1 MTSWKTECNLSSIGG
16 REMQQVEIL
25 VTGGLG
31 YIGSHTCV
39 QLIKAGLSPVV
50 IDNLCNAKLEVLNR
64 IERLTGVRPVFYQC
78 DVRNEQQL
86 AHIFSSHQFHSVIHF
101 AGLKAVGESVEN
113 PLKYYDVNFN
123 GTLVLMRCMQEAN
136 VKSLIFSSSA
146 TVYGEP
152 SSLPI
157 TEEFPTGNTQSP
169 YGTSKYMVERC
180 LSDLFHSDPS
190 WSLTVLRY
198 FNPVGAHPSGL
209 MGEDPQGIPNN
220 LTPYITQVAVGKR
233 EKLVIY
239 GNDYPTVDG
248 TGVRDYIHV
257 MDLADG
263 HVAALQKVGNQAGLH
278 CYNLG
283 TGNGTSVL
291 QMLHAFK
298 KAVGKAI
305 PYVIEPRRAGDIAEY
320 WSTPEKAHHELG
332 WQAER
337 TLEDMAT
344 DSWRWQSNNPNGYE
358 V

>member
-1 MTSWKTECNLSSIGG
+1 MK
-16 REMQQVEIL
+16 QAKVL

-39 QLIKAGLSPVV
+39 QLINAGLSPVIV
-50 IDNLCNAKLEVLNR
+50 DNLCNAKLEVLNR
-64 IERLTGVRPVFYQC
+64 IEQLTAVRPVFYQD
-78 DVRNEQQL
+78 DVRDEQAL
-86 AHIFSSHQFHSVIHF
+86 KRIFAAHQFDSVIHF
-101 AGLKAVGESVEN
+101 AGLKAVGESVEK
-113 PLKYYDVNFN
+113 PLEYYDVNVN
-123 GTLVLMRCMQEAN
+123 GTLVLARCMQVAN

-152 SSLPI
+152 TSLPI
-157 TEEFPTGNTQSP
+157 TEDFPTGNTQSP

-180 LSDLFHSDPS
+180 LSDLYQADPS
-190 WSLTVLRY
+190 WSLTLLRY
-198 FNPVGAHPSGL
+198 FNPVGAHSSGL

-233 EKLVIY
+233 AKLAIY
-239 GNDYPTVDG
+239 GNDYPTIDG

-263 HVAALQKVGNQAGLH
+263 HVAALQGVGKQAGLH
-278 CYNLG
+278 IYNLG

-291 QMLHAFK
+291 QVLQAFEK
-298 KAVGKAI
+298 VVGKPI

-320 WSTPEKAHHELG
+320 WSTPEKAHCELG
-332 WQAER
+332 WQAVR
-337 TLEDMAT
+337 TIDDMAE

-358 V
+358 S